1 MTYSFPK
8 EKIKFL
14 LLENVHPRAVAA
26 LNEAGYTDVETE
38 KRALSDAQLLERI
51 GRVHV
56 LGVRSKSRITP
67 RVLEAGEK
75 LLAVGAFCIGT
86 DGIALAEAT
95 QRGIAVFN
103 SPYSSTRS
111 VAELTVSAAIML
123 LRRVPE
129 KNAAAHVG
137 GWLKSPEGCREAR
150 GKTLGVVGYGRIGS
164 QVSVLAEGLGMRV
177 VFYDVEP
184 KLALGNARSVSTLGE
199 LLAQSDVVTFHVP
212 DTPGTRGMMGA
223 EQILQTKPG
232 AVLINY
238 ARGKVVDY
246 AAAADALRTGRLG
259 GVAADV
265 FPVEPASNNEIF
277 SSPLQGLPNVLLTPH
292 IGGST
297 EEAQENIG
305 LDVAGKL
312 VGFLDRGVTF
322 GSVSIPELNLPQQ
335 QDAHRLLHVHRNTP
349 GVLSEINR
357 RLSDLGVNIVGQY
370 LKTNAEVG
378 YVVLDIEK
386 GNTAAALDAIK
397 AVPHTIRARSLY

>member
-1 MTYSFPK
+1 MSFSFPK

-26 LNEAGYTDVETE
+26 LKAAGYTDVETE
-38 KRALSDAQLLERI
+38 KRALSDAELLERI

-67 RVLEAGEK
+67 AVLEAGEK

-86 DGIALAEAT
+86 DGVALGTAS
-95 QRGIAVFN
+95 QRGVAVFN

-111 VAELTVSAAIML
+111 VAELTVAAAIML

-137 GWLKSPEGCREAR
+137 GWVKSPDGCRETR

-164 QVSVLAEGLGMRV
+164 QVSVLAEAMGMRV

-184 KLALGNARSVSTLGE
+184 KLALGNARPASSLEE
-199 LLAQSDVVTFHVP
+199 LLSEADVTTLHVP
-212 DTPGTRGMMGA
+212 DTPATRGMIGS
-223 EQILQTKPG
+223 EQIARMKPG
-232 AVLINY
+232 AVLVNY
-238 ARGKVVDY
+238 ARGMVVDY
-246 AAAADALRTGRLG
+246 AAAAESLKSGRLG

-265 FPVEPASNNEIF
+265 FPVEPASNNESF
-277 SSPLQGLPNVLLTPH
+277 ASPLQGLANALLTPH

-312 VGFLDRGVTF
+312 VGFLDRGVTL

-335 QDAHRLLHVHRNTP
+335 QDAHRLLHIHRNTP

-397 AVPHTIRARSLY
+397 SAPHTIRARSLY